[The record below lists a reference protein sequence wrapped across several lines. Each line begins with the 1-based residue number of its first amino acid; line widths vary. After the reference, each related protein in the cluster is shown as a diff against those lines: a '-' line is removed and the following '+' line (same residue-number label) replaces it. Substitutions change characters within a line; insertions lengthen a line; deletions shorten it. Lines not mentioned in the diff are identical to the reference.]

1 MTVLLVLCAL
11 MVALAIAWGLRRRSE
26 TLAWNRELDLAFGVS
41 ARRELPAHRA
51 L

>member
-1 MTVLLVLCAL
+1 MTLLLVLCAL
-11 MVALAIAWGLRRRSE
+11 LVALGSAWVVRRRYE

-41 ARRELPAHRA
+41 ARRELPAHRT